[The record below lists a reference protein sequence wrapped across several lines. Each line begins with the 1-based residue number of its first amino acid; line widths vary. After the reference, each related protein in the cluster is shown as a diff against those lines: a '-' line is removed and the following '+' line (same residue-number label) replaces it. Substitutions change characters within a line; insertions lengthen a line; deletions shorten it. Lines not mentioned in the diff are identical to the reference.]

1 MRKITEVRTCN
12 KYKGIVFFFLRQQK
26 KNDFQRR
33 KIQQNK
39 NPTVHKT
46 ILGTKRGHFRKRI

>member
-1 MRKITEVRTCN
+1 MREITEVRTCN

-26 KNDFQRR
+26 IEFQRR

-46 ILGTKRGHFRKRI
+46 ILGTKKGQFRKRV